1 MTQRTLKTAIGNRDV
16 TVQMGWD
23 RPLQYLYMVIDYVDS
38 EDDEPL
44 YSNLSVD
51 EAGLRGK
58 LAYFTKKTRPFG
70 IEVPSTMLAR
80 IQSDEALNLANGT
93 STFDTA
99 GVDTQ
104 E

>member
-1 MTQRTLKTAIGNRDV
+1 MTQRILKTAIGDRDV
-16 TVQMGWD
+16 TVLMGRD

-44 YSNLSVD
+44 YSNLSDV

-58 LAYFTKKTRPFG
+58 LAYFTKRARSFG
-70 IEVPSTMLAR
+70 IEIPSTMLAR
-80 IQSDEALNLANGT
+80 IQADEALNLTNGT
-93 STFDTA
+93 STFDAA
-99 GVDTQ
+99 GVETQ